1 MYGGPVGL
9 YASAHLAAAI
19 DGMSWLEMD
28 SMPNPLFGMLLPEA
42 PSVREG
48 RLALP
53 AGAGLGD
60 RFFREEI
67 FEEFEVR

>member
-1 MYGGPVGL
+1 
-9 YASAHLAAAI
+9 
-19 DGMSWLEMD
+19 
-28 SMPNPLFGMLLPEA
+28 MLLPEA